1 MDWLLDLISNNSV
14 AHTIFLIGIV
24 IALGVWLGK
33 IKIGGISLGV
43 TWVLFIG
50 IVASHFG
57 MVVDPKILNFIKEFG
72 LILFVYSIGL
82 QVGPGFFSSIKKDGI
97 RLNCLATAI
106 VFLGVGVAVTF
117 YYTTDLPISTIV
129 GILSGAVTNTPGLG
143 AAQEAYTQVNGNL
156 IDPTIALG
164 YAAAYPLGV
173 IGIIGAIVLIRYLF
187 RIKMAD
193 EIKLIEDKNTQSNA
207 FTLLSIRITN
217 PAISGK
223 SVQKIQDYLDSHFVI
238 SRVQRSDGK
247 IELCNADTILILE
260 DIIFVATETAE
271 RDRVL
276 ALLGKEVEKDWYK
289 ENGDLVSRRI
299 LVTKDGVNGK
309 TLGSLQLRK
318 TYGINITRINRA
330 GFDFLAT
337 PSVAIQI
344 GDRVMVVG
352 REESIKNVEKVL
364 GNSLKRLDHPNLGP
378 IFIGIALGVL
388 LGCVPFTFPGIPQG
402 IKLGLAGGILIVS
415 ILIGRFGPS
424 LHLPTYTTMSANL
437 MLREVGITLFLGSV
451 GLSSGEQFV
460 ETVFTTNG
468 LMWVGIG
475 FAITV
480 IPLLIV
486 GCISRGIFKM
496 DYFEI
501 MGLIAG
507 STTDPPALAYANST
521 SNNDRSAIAYST
533 VYPLT
538 MFLRVLTAQFLIL
551 IFA

>member
-1 MDWLLDLISNNSV
+1 MNWLIELIWNNSV

-24 IALGVWLGK
+24 IAGGVWLGK

-43 TWVLFIG
+43 TWVLFVG
-50 IVASHFG
+50 LIVSHFG
-57 MVVDPKILNFIKEFG
+57 MTVDAEILHFIKEFG
-72 LILFVYSIGL
+72 LILFVYSVGL
-82 QVGPGFFSSIKKDGI
+82 QVGPGFFSSFKKDGL
-97 RLNCLATAI
+97 RLNSLAAAI
-106 VFLGVGVAVTF
+106 VFLGVGVAVLF

-143 AAQEAYTQVNGNL
+143 AAQEAYTQVHGL
-156 IDPTIALG
+156 PVDPTIALG

-173 IGIIGAIVLIRYLF
+173 LGIIGGIVLLRSIF
-187 RIKMAD
+187 RIKMED
-193 EIKLIEDKNTQSNA
+193 ETKRIEKENAQSNA
-207 FTLLSIRITN
+207 FTLLSIQITN
-217 PAISGK
+217 PSISGK
-223 SVQKIQDYLDSHFVI
+223 TAQKIQSYLDSHFVV
-238 SRVQRSDGK
+238 SRVQRPDGS
-247 IELCNADTILILE
+247 IELCNAETIILK
-260 DIIFVATETAE
+260 DDVIFVATETSE

-276 ALLGKEVEKDWYK
+276 ALLGTEVEKDWYK
-289 ENGDLVSRRI
+289 DNGDLVSRRI
-299 LVTKDGVNGK
+299 LVTQESVNGK

-330 GFDFLAT
+330 GVDFLAT
-337 PSVAIQI
+337 PSVSIQM

-352 REESIKNVEKVL
+352 REDSVKNVEKVL

-388 LGCVPFTFPGIPQG
+388 LGCIPFTFPGIPQPV
-402 IKLGLAGGILIVS
+402 KLGLAGGILIVS

-424 LHLPTYTTMSANL
+424 LHLPTYTTMGANL
-437 MLREVGITLFLGSV
+437 MLREIGITLFLGSV
-451 GLSSGEQFV
+451 GLSSGEKFV
-460 ETVFTTNG
+460 ETVFTANG
-468 LMWVGIG
+468 LIWIGVG
-475 FAITV
+475 FAITIV
-480 IPLLIV
+480 PLLIV
-486 GCISRGIFKM
+486 GIFSRGILKM

-501 MGLIAG
+501 MGLMAG
-507 STTDPPALAYANST
+507 STTDPPALAYANAS

>member
-1 MDWLLDLISNNSV
+1 MDWLFDLIWNNSV
-14 AHTIFLIGIV
+14 AHTIYLVGIV
-24 IALGVWLGK
+24 ISLGIWLGK

-43 TWVLFIG
+43 TWVLFVG
-50 IVASHFG
+50 IIVSHFG
-57 MVVDPKILNFIKEFG
+57 MIVDPEILHFIKEFG

-82 QVGPGFFSSIKKDGI
+82 QVGPGFFSSFKKDGI
-97 RLNCLATAI
+97 RLNILATAI
-106 VFLGVGVAVTF
+106 VFLGVGVAIIF

-129 GILSGAVTNTPGLG
+129 GILSGAITNTPGLG
-143 AAQEAYTQVNGNL
+143 AAQEAYTQVKGNV
-156 IDPTIALG
+156 DPTIALG

-173 IGIIGAIVLIRYLF
+173 VGIISAIVLIRYIF
-187 RIKMAD
+187 RIKMSD
-193 EIKLIEDKNTQSNA
+193 EIERIEKKNTQSNA
-207 FTLLSIRITN
+207 FTLLSVQITN

-223 SVQKIQDYLDSHFVI
+223 TVQRIQDYLDSHFVV
-238 SRVQRSDGK
+238 SRVQRSDGS
-247 IELCNADTILILE
+247 IELCNADTILIQE
-260 DIIFVATETAE
+260 DIVFVATETEE

-276 ALLGKEVEKDWYK
+276 ALLGTEVEKDWYK
-289 ENGDLVSRRI
+289 ENGDLISRRI
-299 LVTKDGVNGK
+299 LVTKEGVNGK

-330 GFDFLAT
+330 GVDFLAT
-337 PSVAIQI
+337 PSVSIQM

-352 REESIKNVEKVL
+352 REESIKNVENVL

-388 LGCVPFTFPGIPQG
+388 LGCIPFTFLGIPQAV
-402 IKLGLAGGILIVS
+402 KLGLAGGILIVS

-437 MLREVGITLFLGSV
+437 MLREIGISLFLASV

-460 ETVFTTNG
+460 ETVITTNG
-468 LMWVGIG
+468 LMWVGLG
-475 FAITV
+475 FAITI

-486 GCISRGIFKM
+486 GCISRGILKM

-507 STTDPPALAYANST
+507 STTDPPALAYANSS

>member
-1 MDWLLDLISNNSV
+1 MDWLFDLIWNNSV
-14 AHTIFLIGIV
+14 AHTIYLVGIV
-24 IALGVWLGK
+24 ISLGIWLGK

-43 TWVLFIG
+43 TWVLFVG
-50 IVASHFG
+50 IIVSHFG
-57 MVVDPKILNFIKEFG
+57 MIVDPEILHFIKEFG

-82 QVGPGFFSSIKKDGI
+82 QVGPGFFSSFKKDGI
-97 RLNCLATAI
+97 RLNILATAI
-106 VFLGVGVAVTF
+106 VFLGVGVAIIF

-129 GILSGAVTNTPGLG
+129 GILSGAITNTPGLG
-143 AAQEAYTQVNGNL
+143 AAQEAYTQVKGNV
-156 IDPTIALG
+156 DPTIALG

-173 IGIIGAIVLIRYLF
+173 VGIISAIVLIRYIF
-187 RIKMAD
+187 RIKMSD
-193 EIKLIEDKNTQSNA
+193 EIERIEKKNTQSNA
-207 FTLLSIRITN
+207 FTLLSVQITN

-223 SVQKIQDYLDSHFVI
+223 TVQRIQDYLDSHFVV
-238 SRVQRSDGK
+238 SRVQRSDGS
-247 IELCNADTILILE
+247 IELCNADTILIQE
-260 DIIFVATETAE
+260 DIVFVATETEE

-276 ALLGKEVEKDWYK
+276 ALLGTEVEKDWYK
-289 ENGDLVSRRI
+289 ENGDLISRRI
-299 LVTKDGVNGK
+299 LVTKEGVNGK

-330 GFDFLAT
+330 GVDFLAT
-337 PSVAIQI
+337 PSVSIQM

-352 REESIKNVEKVL
+352 REESIKNVENVL

-388 LGCVPFTFPGIPQG
+388 LGCIPFTFLGIPQAV
-402 IKLGLAGGILIVS
+402 KLGLAGGILIVS

-437 MLREVGITLFLGSV
+437 MLREIGISLFLASV

-460 ETVFTTNG
+460 ETVITTNG
-468 LMWVGIG
+468 LMWVGLG
-475 FAITV
+475 FAITI
-480 IPLLIV
+480 IPLIIV
-486 GCISRGIFKM
+486 GCISRGLLKM

-507 STTDPPALAYANST
+507 STTDPPALAYANSS

>member
-1 MDWLLDLISNNSV
+1 MDWLYDLVWNNSV

-24 IALGVWLGK
+24 ITSGVWLGK
-33 IKIGGISLGV
+33 LKIGGISLGV
-43 TWVLFIG
+43 TWVLFAG
-50 IVASHFG
+50 IIVSHFG
-57 MVVDPKILNFIKEFG
+57 MTVDPDILHFIKEFG

-82 QVGPGFFSSIKKDGI
+82 QVGPSFFSSFKKDGI
-97 RLNCLATAI
+97 RLNGLATAI
-106 VFLGVGVAVTF
+106 VFLSVGVAIFF
-117 YYTTDLPISTIV
+117 YYTIDIPISTIV

-143 AAQEAYTQVNGNL
+143 AAQEAYAQVKGL
-156 IDPTIALG
+156 PVDPTIALG

-173 IGIIGAIVLIRYLF
+173 LGIIGAIVLLRYIF
-187 RIKMAD
+187 RIKMTD
-193 EIKLIEDKNTQSNA
+193 ENQRIEKINTQSTI
-207 FTLLSIRITN
+207 FTLLSIQITN

-223 SVQKIQDYLDSHFVI
+223 TVQKIQDYLDSHFVV
-238 SRVQRSDGK
+238 SRVQRANGI
-247 IELCNADTILILE
+247 IELCNADTVLIEE
-260 DIIFVATETAE
+260 DIIFVATETTE

-289 ENGDLVSRRI
+289 DNGDLVSRRI
-299 LVTKDGVNGK
+299 LVTQEGVNGK

-330 GFDFLAT
+330 GVDFLAT
-337 PSVAIQI
+337 PSVSIQM

-364 GNSLKRLDHPNLGP
+364 GNSLKRLEHPNLGP

-388 LGCVPFTFPGIPQG
+388 LGCVPFTFPGIPQAV
-402 IKLGLAGGILIVS
+402 KLGLAGGILIVS

-424 LHLPTYTTMSANL
+424 MHLPTYTTMSANL
-437 MLREVGITLFLGSV
+437 MLREIGITLFLGSV

-475 FAITV
+475 FAITIV
-480 IPLLIV
+480 PLLIV
-486 GCISRGIFKM
+486 GSFARGILKM

-507 STTDPPALAYANST
+507 STTDPPALAYANAT

>member
-1 MDWLLDLISNNSV
+1 MDWLFDLIWNNSV
-14 AHTIFLIGIV
+14 AHTIFLVGIV

-33 IKIGGISLGV
+33 LKIGGISLGV
-43 TWVLFIG
+43 TWVLFVG
-50 IVASHFG
+50 IIVSHFG
-57 MVVDPKILNFIKEFG
+57 MTIEPEILHFVKEFG

-82 QVGPGFFSSIKKDGI
+82 QVGPGFFSSFKKDGM
-97 RLNCLATAI
+97 RLNCLAASI
-106 VFLGVGVAVTF
+106 VLIGVGVAIAF

-143 AAQEAYTQVNGNL
+143 AAQEAYSQVHGSA
-156 IDPTIALG
+156 DPTISLG

-173 IGIIGAIVLIRYLF
+173 IGIISAIVLIRSIF
-187 RIKMAD
+187 G
-193 EIKLIEDKNTQSNA
+193 IKLAEETTRIEKKNTQNNS
-207 FTLLSIRITN
+207 FTLLSIQITN

-223 SVQKIQDYLDSHFVI
+223 TVQKIQDFLDSHFVI
-238 SRVQRSDGK
+238 SRVQRANGTV
-247 IELCNADTILILE
+247 ELCNADTLLLQE
-260 DIIFVATETAE
+260 DIILVATETADH
-271 RDRVL
+271 DRVL
-276 ALLGKEVEKDWYK
+276 ALLGTEIEKDWYK
-289 ENGDLVSRRI
+289 DNGDLVSRRI
-299 LVTKDGVNGK
+299 LVTQEAVNGK

-330 GFDFLAT
+330 GVDFLAT
-337 PSVAIQI
+337 PSVSIQM

-352 REESIKNVEKVL
+352 REDSIKNVEKVL

-388 LGCVPFTFPGIPQG
+388 LGCIPFTFPGIPQPV
-402 IKLGLAGGILIVS
+402 KLGLAGGILIVS
-415 ILIGRFGPS
+415 ILIGRFGPN
-424 LHLPTYTTMSANL
+424 LHMPTYTTMGANL

-451 GLSSGEQFV
+451 GLSSGEKFV

-468 LMWVGIG
+468 LLWIGIG

-486 GCISRGIFKM
+486 GIFSRAFLKM

-501 MGLIAG
+501 MGLMAG
-507 STTDPPALAYANST
+507 STTDPPALAYANAS

-538 MFLRVLTAQFLIL
+538 MFLRVLSAQFLIL

>member
-1 MDWLLDLISNNSV
+1 MNWLFELIWNNSV
-14 AHTIFLIGIV
+14 AHTIFLVGMV

-33 IKIGGISLGV
+33 LKIGGISLGV
-43 TWVLFIG
+43 TWVLFVG
-50 IVASHFG
+50 IIVSHFG
-57 MVVDPKILNFIKEFG
+57 MTIEPEILHFVKEFG

-82 QVGPGFFSSIKKDGI
+82 QVGPGFFSSFKKDGM
-97 RLNCLATAI
+97 RLNCLATSI
-106 VFLGVGVAVTF
+106 VLIGVGVAIAF
-117 YYTTDLPISTIV
+117 YYTTDLPISTLV

-143 AAQEAYTQVNGNL
+143 AAQEAYTQVHGSV
-156 IDPTIALG
+156 DPTIALG

-173 IGIIGAIVLIRYLF
+173 IGIISAIVLIRSIF

-193 EIKLIEDKNTQSNA
+193 EANRIEKINTQSNS
-207 FTLLSIRITN
+207 FTLLSIQITN

-223 SVQKIQDYLDSHFVI
+223 TVQKIQDFLDSHFVV
-238 SRVQRSDGK
+238 SRVQRANGT
-247 IELCNADTILILE
+247 IELCNADTILIRE
-260 DIIFVATETAE
+260 DIILVATETADH
-271 RDRVL
+271 DRVL
-276 ALLGKEVEKDWYK
+276 ALLGTEIEKDWYK
-289 ENGDLVSRRI
+289 DNGDLVSRRI
-299 LVTKDGVNGK
+299 LVTQEAVNGK

-330 GFDFLAT
+330 GVDFLAT
-337 PSVAIQI
+337 PSVSIQM

-352 REESIKNVEKVL
+352 RENSIKNVEKVL

-388 LGCVPFTFPGIPQG
+388 LGCIPFTFPGIPQPV
-402 IKLGLAGGILIVS
+402 KLGLAGGILIVS

-424 LHLPTYTTMSANL
+424 LHMPTYTTMGANL

-451 GLSSGEQFV
+451 GLSSGEKFV

-468 LMWVGIG
+468 LIWVGVG

-486 GCISRGIFKM
+486 GIFSRAFLKM

-501 MGLIAG
+501 MGLMAG
-507 STTDPPALAYANST
+507 STTDPPALAYANASG
-521 SNNDRSAIAYST
+521 NNDRSAIAYST

-538 MFLRVLTAQFLIL
+538 MFLRVLSAQFLIL